1 MRRPAGPVWARQIA
15 LNREL
20 ASAASA
26 EAVLRLWEHQGPEF
40 NAVNAAT
47 ALHRLAKRTHTHERR
62 ALAQDPHVRR
72 LRAEASRRIREFKP

>member
-1 MRRPAGPVWARQIA
+1 MRCPSGPVGARQIA

-40 NAVNAAT
+40 NAVNVVT
-47 ALHRLAKRTHTHERR
+47 ALHRLAKRAHARERW
-62 ALAQDPHVRR
+62 ALAQDTRVRG
-72 LRAEASRRIREFKP
+72 LCAEASGRIRD